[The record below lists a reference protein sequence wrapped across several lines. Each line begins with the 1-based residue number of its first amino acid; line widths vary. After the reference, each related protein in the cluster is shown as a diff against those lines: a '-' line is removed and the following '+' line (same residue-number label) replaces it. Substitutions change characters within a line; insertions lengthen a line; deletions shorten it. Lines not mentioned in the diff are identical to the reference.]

1 MKAAIKAAVAFEDEK
16 IKAGKLPATARGNA
30 AKREKAAG
38 ATGAAPKGFAKG
50 AAKAADGDDAVTGDA
65 AELIEAL
72 DSVRDTIRENP
83 ATYEP
88 KQEDNAV

>member
-50 AAKAADGDDAVTGDA
+50 AAKAAKADDAGDA